1 MVCIFDQFLLSFHV
15 LVEIV
20 NGNLMI
26 EGEHACEDTEP
37 RREGMCGIIVYTWKV
52 SPAVEWDW

>member
-15 LVEIV
+15 LVETV
-20 NGNLMI
+20 NCNLMI

-37 RREGMCGIIVYTWKV
+37 RREGMCGIVVYTWKV
-52 SPAVEWDW
+52 SPAVE